1 MLETIRTNK
10 KIFYFVFF
18 ALVIPAY
25 ILNIIYSEGFDFE
38 DEHFQILEFAKY
50 KLGELEEK
58 EIAKLA
64 WEFPAKM
71 RPALQPFIAY
81 GIIKFARFF
90 SLSDEMA
97 VLFLRLLS
105 GILGFS
111 CYLLLLNQSFPKIKN
126 NKFSYLSLIF
136 CLTIWFLPYCQVR
149 FSSENWSGIFFWLAF
164 YLILQDK
171 RTSFK
176 LLIAGVFLGLSFQFR
191 YQIGFC
197 IMGLFL
203 WLWIIRE
210 RFKIT
215 KLIILPFLSMS
226 ILIVLV
232 TYYIDSWLY
241 GEFVIPAYNYFY
253 QNIISSTT
261 LKYTDQDRNTLIFY
275 FLKGAEV
282 FIFPFGVFFI
292 AMIVS
297 FVCLK
302 PKHPFTWVILP
313 FFIIHLLLSNK
324 QLRFMYPL
332 IYVLPII
339 IILTSQILFESK
351 MNKYILNQKWLRLKI
366 YFAINIKHILKNK
379 WFILSLKIY
388 FVVNTIILFNRGTYP
403 ANLKPIN
410 MNFLKEDLH
419 QNFKDKTAYIISIL
433 PSTVYYTAGMSR
445 ALYQPKNLIEIQIQ
459 EKRRDLHIK
468 KQIKEFQK
476 NKINYFYLNFL
487 HTSSYQG
494 LPLFPKNL
502 QSIEKKCTYLF
513 NMLDNKRI
521 KYNIY
526 RLLHRERHL
535 QSIYFCKI

>member
-1 MLETIRTNK
+1 MLETIRANK

-58 EIAKLA
+58 EISKLA

-81 GIIKFARFF
+81 GIIKLARFF

-97 VLFLRLLS
+97 VLFLRLFS

-111 CYLLLLNQSFPKIKN
+111 CYLLLLNQNFPKIKN

-164 YLILQDK
+164 YFILQDK

-226 ILIVLV
+226 VLIVLI

-261 LKYTDQDRNTLIFY
+261 LKYADPDRDKLTFY
-275 FLKGAEV
+275 FLQGAQA
-282 FIFPFGVFFI
+282 FILPFGIFFI

-297 FVCLK
+297 FFYLK
-302 PKHPFTWVILP
+302 PKHPFTWIILP
-313 FFIIHLLLSNK
+313 FFIIHLILSNK

-339 IILTSQILFESK
+339 IILMTYQIL
-351 MNKYILNQKWLRLKI
+351 LRLKMGG
-366 YFAINIKHILKNK
+366 YKYILKNK
-379 WFILSLKIY
+379 FFILSLKIY
-388 FVVNTIILFNRGTYP
+388 FVINTTIFFNRGTYP
-403 ANLKPIN
+403 AQLKNIN
-410 MNFLKEDLH
+410 MSLLKEDLH
-419 QNFKDKTAYIISIL
+419 QRFKDKTTYIISLL
-433 PSTVYYTAGMSR
+433 PSTVYYTIGLSPAF
-445 ALYQPKNLIEIQIQ
+445 YQIKNLIEIGIPN
-459 EKRRDLHIK
+459 KRRELHIK
-468 KQIKEFQK
+468 KQIKKFK
-476 NKINYFYLNFL
+476 KDKINHFYLNFL
-487 HTSSYQG
+487 HTRFYQD
-494 LPLFPKNL
+494 LPPFPEDL

-521 KYNIY
+521 KYNMY
-526 RLLHRERHL
+526 RLIRQGGQL